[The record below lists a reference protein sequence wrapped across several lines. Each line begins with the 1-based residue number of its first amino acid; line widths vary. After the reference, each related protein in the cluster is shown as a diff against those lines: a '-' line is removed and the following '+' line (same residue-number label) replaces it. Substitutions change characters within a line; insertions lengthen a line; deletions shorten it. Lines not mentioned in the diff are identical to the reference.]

1 MLRGKVG
8 LSEYLSVGVI
18 AKVFPMRSVQA
29 ALRDCNRLSR
39 RRRELSAEA
48 VMYYVIARGLFR
60 SLRASAVLEGL
71 ADGLRWARASVP
83 MGTVASSSISRA
95 RSRLGTKP
103 FKALR
108 RRTVRPLA
116 DKRTWGAW
124 YGDMRVL
131 AYDSV
136 LLEVPSEK
144 RNKEVF
150 GKCDPDPT
158 DSTRPRARVT
168 FLVEVGTRAAFAWSY
183 GPYEESRQKQARR
196 LHRHISL
203 PTLLLAGQG
212 YLSEGLWKAA
222 SETGAELLWKA
233 GCDDELP
240 CQDSL
245 ADGSFRSSV
254 GEVPVRVAEY
264 SIEGSDDPPCRLVT
278 TLLDPEQAPAV
289 ELAALYHERWQLE
302 TARDQVT
309 THTLCHGS
317 ILRSKA
323 PRLIEQEIEGL
334 MLAHYA
340 VRHFQ
345 HEVAR
350 VAHDTADQLSF
361 IRAVRVVPPRSESAF
376 EKRPEA

>member
-1 MLRGKVG
+1 MLRGRVG

-18 AKVFPMRSVQA
+18 AKVFPMRFVQA

-39 RRRELSAEA
+39 RQRELSAEA
-48 VMYYVIARGLFR
+48 VVYYVIARGLFR
-60 SLRASAVLEGL
+60 SLQASAVLQGL

-83 MGTVASSSISRA
+83 IGTVASSSISRA

-108 RRTVRPLA
+108 RRAVRPLA

-136 LLEVPSEK
+136 LLEMPGEK

-150 GKCDPDPT
+150 GKCETDPT
-158 DSTRPRARVT
+158 DASRPQARVT
-168 FLVEVGTRAAFAWSY
+168 FLVEAGTRAAFTWSY
-183 GPYEESRQKQARR
+183 GPTKESRQEQALR
-196 LHRHISL
+196 LHRHL
-203 PTLLLAGQG
+203 PLPALVLAGQG
-212 YLSEGLWKAA
+212 YFSEAVWKAA
-222 SETGAELLWKA
+222 SETGAELLWQA

-240 CQDSL
+240 CQNSL

-254 GEVPVRVAEY
+254 GGVPVRVAEY
-264 SIEGSDDPPCRLVT
+264 SIEGSDDPPSRLVT
-278 TLLDPEQAPAV
+278 TLLDPKQAPAV

-302 TARDQVT
+302 MARDQVE
-309 THTLCHGS
+309 THTLFHGS
-317 ILRSKA
+317 ILRSKT
-323 PRLIEQEIEGL
+323 PRLIKQEIEGL

-350 VAHDTADQLSF
+350 VTHDAADQLSF
-361 IRAVRVVPPRSESAF
+361 IRAVRVVQP
-376 EKRPEA
+376 RPESTVEEKAEG